1 MTVFLGVDGGG
12 TKTAFCLL
20 DERGGVVAQAA
31 AGGSY
36 HWALGVDGA
45 AQVIHDGV
53 REVCAVAGVVP
64 ADVTYAF
71 FGIPGYGESSALVP
85 LLDAIPA
92 AVLGHHRYRCDNDM
106 VCAWAGSL
114 GALDGIAVVG
124 GTGSMA
130 YGERDGLRAR
140 AGGWGEVFGDEG
152 SAHWIG
158 VRGLAAFSR
167 MSDGRL
173 VPGPLHPLLRERLE
187 LHEDIDLVDVV
198 LTRWA
203 GGRAEVAAVA
213 PLVTEAA
220 ARGDVVAAGILRDA
234 GTQLA
239 EVAAAV
245 RGRLGYPPGETVPI
259 SCSGGVFSAGPV
271 LASFGRALAVLDPG
285 FDLRAPLHPP
295 AVGAAL
301 YAARLAGTP
310 LRPGAPQR
318 PAAAGAVL
326 R

>member
-12 TKTAFCLL
+12 TKTGFCLV
-20 DERGGVVAQAA
+20 DHRGDVVGQVA

-36 HWALGVDGA
+36 HWALGLDGA
-45 AQVIHDGV
+45 AQVIRDGV
-53 REVCAVAGVVP
+53 RDVCAVAGVAP
-64 ADVTYAF
+64 ADIAHAF
-71 FGIPGYGESSALVP
+71 FGIPGYGESRDLVP
-85 LLDAIPA
+85 VLDAIPA
-92 AVLGHHRYRCDNDM
+92 AVLGHDRYRCDNDM

-130 YGERDGLRAR
+130 YGEHDGLRAR

-158 VRGLAAFSR
+158 VRGLGAFSR

-173 VPGPLHPLLRERLE
+173 PRGALHPLIRERLG
-187 LHEDIDLVDVV
+187 LTEDIDLVDVV

-220 ARGDVVAAGILRDA
+220 ARGDAVAAGILADA
-234 GTQLA
+234 GVQLA

-245 RGRLGYPPGETVPI
+245 RVRLGYGPGATVPV

-271 LASFGRALAVLDPG
+271 LAAFGRALAALDPG
-285 FDLRAPLHPP
+285 YDLRAPLHPP

-310 LRPGAPQR
+310 LRPGAVDRLPTV
-318 PAAAGAVL
+318 GAVL
-326 R
+326 

>member
-12 TKTAFCLL
+12 TKTAFCVLS
-20 DERGGVVAQAA
+20 DRGELVAEYA

-36 HWALGVDGA
+36 HWALGLDGA
-45 AQVIHDGV
+45 AKVIRDGV
-53 REVCAVAGVVP
+53 RDVCALAGVSPGAV
-64 ADVTYAF
+64 AYAF
-71 FGIPGYGESSALVP
+71 FGLPGHGESPDLLPALN
-85 LLDAIPA
+85 AIPA
-92 AVLGHHRYRCDNDM
+92 AVLGHERYRCDNDM

-114 GALDGIAVVG
+114 GARDGITVVG

-130 YGERDGLRAR
+130 YGEHGGARAR

-158 VRGLAAFSR
+158 VRGLAAFAR

-173 VPGPLHPLLRERLE
+173 PGGPLHPLFRERLG
-187 LHEDIDLVDVV
+187 LTEDLDLVDLV

-220 ARGDVVAAGILRDA
+220 ARGDGVAAGILRDA
-234 GTQLA
+234 GGQLA
-239 EVAAAV
+239 DVAAAV
-245 RGRLGYPPGETVPI
+245 RRHLGHRPGESVPI
-259 SCSGGVFSAGPV
+259 SWSGGVFSAGPV
-271 LASFGRALAVLDPG
+271 LAAFGRALADLDTG
-285 FDLRAPLHPP
+285 YDLRAPLYPP

-310 LRPGAPQR
+310 LDPGAAGR
-318 PAAAGAVL
+318 LVTVGAVL
-326 R
+326 

>member
-1 MTVFLGVDGGG
+1 VTVFLGVDGGG

-20 DERGGVVAQAA
+20 DERGDVAGAVT

-45 AQVIHDGV
+45 AQVIRDGV
-53 REVCAVAGVVP
+53 RDVCAVAGVSPVDI
-64 ADVTYAF
+64 AYAF
-71 FGIPGYGESSALVP
+71 FGIPGHGESRDLVP

-92 AVLGHHRYRCDNDM
+92 VALGHDRYRCDNDM

-130 YGERDGLRAR
+130 YGQHHGLRAR

-158 VRGLAAFSR
+158 TRGLSAFSR

-173 VPGPLHPLLRERLE
+173 PRGPLHALLRERLD
-187 LHEDIDLVDVV
+187 LTEDIDLVDVV

-220 ARGDVVAAGILRDA
+220 ARGDAVAAGILRDA
-234 GTQLA
+234 GVQLA

-245 RGRLGYPPGETVPI
+245 RGRLGYGPGVTVPV

-271 LASFGRALAVLDPG
+271 LAAFGRALVALDPG
-285 FDLRAPLHPP
+285 YDLRAPLHPP

-310 LRPGAPQR
+310 LAPGAAGQLPK
-318 PAAAGAVL
+318 AGAVL
-326 R
+326 